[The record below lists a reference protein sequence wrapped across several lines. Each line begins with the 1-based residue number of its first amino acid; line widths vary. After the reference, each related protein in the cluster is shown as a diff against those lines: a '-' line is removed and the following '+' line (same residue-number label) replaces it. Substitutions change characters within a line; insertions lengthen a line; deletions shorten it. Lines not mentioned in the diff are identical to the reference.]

1 MRSKEVK
8 DLSLRPQGRL
18 QPDFHIPGVAAAL
31 FAICLL
37 VNVVGTMLMTQN
49 GISSDAVI
57 GSWTVLWILVGTFLL
72 FSLKIASQWEKA
84 VVLRLG
90 KFHRLAGP
98 GSFWVFPIVDTLAN
112 WIDHRV
118 MVTPFS
124 AEKTLTKDT
133 VPVDV
138 DAVLFW
144 VVWDAEKAALEVADY
159 RAAIAWAAQTALREI
174 IGQSVLADILVG
186 RAKMDADLQKI
197 IDERTTPWGI
207 TVQSVE
213 IRDVIIPPDLEDA
226 MSRQAQAERERQSR
240 IILGES
246 EEQIAAS
253 FAEASKA
260 YIHNPTALH
269 LRAMNMLFE
278 GLKEKGALVIVPSSA
293 IDTMNLGGLSGMVS
307 LAQQNLPPEKENKGI
322 LPASHRDGDPSPSP
336 PLSRNYYNES
346 LNYLPGTCAGR
357 DHFPHRLP
365 ASQTGL
371 PFGRP
376 GHPGRGEYPA
386 GHQRRGLPGLLAGL
400 QPGYDYR
407 HPRVAIH
414 RPGSPAPKSQRQVRL
429 LSRRGTRTLEQ
440 QGLCGVPPELQV

>member
-1 MRSKEVK
+1 MRTKTDSK
-8 DLSLRPQGRL
+8 DLSLRPLGRMKTDL
-18 QPDFHIPGVAAAL
+18 HIPGVAMFL
-31 FAICLL
+31 FAVCLL
-37 VNVVGTMLMTQN
+37 VLVLGNLNFSQRGGTPDL
-49 GISSDAVI
+49 VI
-57 GSWTVLWILVGTFLL
+57 GTWTVGWIILGVYFLYW
-72 FSLKIASQWEKA
+72 LKIASQWEKA
-84 VVLRLG
+84 VVLRFG
-90 KFHRLAGP
+90 KFHKLAGP
-98 GSFWVFPIVDTLAN
+98 GLFFLVPFVDTLAN

-118 MVTPFS
+118 MVTSFS

-144 VVWDAEKAALEVADY
+144 VVWDAEKASLEVADY
-159 RAAIAWAAQTALREI
+159 RAAIGWAAQTALREI
-174 IGQSVLADILVG
+174 IGQSVLADILIG
-186 RAKMDADLQKI
+186 RAKMDAELQKI

-307 LAQQNLPPEKENKGI
+307 LAQQNLPKEQK
-322 LPASHRDGDPSPSP
+322 
-336 PLSRNYYNES
+336 
-346 LNYLPGTCAGR
+346 
-357 DHFPHRLP
+357 
-365 ASQTGL
+365 
-371 PFGRP
+371 
-376 GHPGRGEYPA
+376 
-386 GHQRRGLPGLLAGL
+386 
-400 QPGYDYR
+400 
-407 HPRVAIH
+407 
-414 RPGSPAPKSQRQVRL
+414 K
-429 LSRRGTRTLEQ
+429 
-440 QGLCGVPPELQV
+440 